1 MGGQPVTISRLNAG
15 QHRLMASDAH
25 HPGSGDEGNSGHPR
39 RRCPSLTAMTETA
52 GPGAAP
58 EPSGWVK
65 SWRWLESLDLTKPPA
80 PVLRWL
86 GILLIAI
93 GYAAAGA
100 PAQLGDWLG
109 LVILA
114 GALILPDIA
123 GFAIGGFRLDLKHA
137 QDEIATLRQE
147 VNAQARASSIA
158 GVAIGND
165 AIAAWTDA
173 LIRAARQA
181 NSDQASGAAT
191 PWPPPGSGRR
201 AQQSTASP
209 DRT

>member
-1 MGGQPVTISRLNAG
+1 
-15 QHRLMASDAH
+15 
-25 HPGSGDEGNSGHPR
+25 
-39 RRCPSLTAMTETA
+39 MTETA

-100 PAQLGDWLG
+100 PTQLGDWLG

-123 GFAIGGFRLDLKHA
+123 GLTIGGFRLDLKQA
-137 QDEIATLRQE
+137 QDDIATLRQE

-181 NSDQASGAAT
+181 NSDQASGAAA
-191 PWPPPGSGRR
+191 PWPPPGSGSR

>member
-1 MGGQPVTISRLNAG
+1 MRWRQGCGKPG
-15 QHRLMASDAH
+15 
-25 HPGSGDEGNSGHPR
+25 HPG

-52 GPGAAP
+52 GPGAGP

-65 SWRWLESLDLTKPPA
+65 SWRWLASLDLTKPPA

-86 GILLIAI
+86 GIVLIAI

-100 PAQLGDWLG
+100 PTQLGDWLW

-123 GFAIGGFRLDLKHA
+123 GFAVGGFRLDLKQA
-137 QDEIATLRQE
+137 QDDIATLRQE
-147 VNAQARASSIA
+147 VNAQARASSVA
-158 GVAIGND
+158 GVAIGDD

-181 NSDQASGAAT
+181 TSDQASGAAA
-191 PWPPPGSGRR
+191 PWPPSGGGTRP
-201 AQQSTASP
+201 QQSTASP
-209 DRT
+209 GGT

>member
-1 MGGQPVTISRLNAG
+1 MGAIAAVRGGNPG
-15 QHRLMASDAH
+15 
-25 HPGSGDEGNSGHPR
+25 HPG

-58 EPSGWVK
+58 GPSGWVK
-65 SWRWLESLDLTKPPA
+65 SWRWLASLDLTKPPA

-86 GILLIAI
+86 GIVFIAI

-100 PAQLGDWLG
+100 PTQLGGWLW

-114 GALILPDIA
+114 GALTLPDIA
-123 GFAIGGFRLDLKHA
+123 GFAVGGFRLDLKQA

-147 VNAQARASSIA
+147 VNAQARASSVA
-158 GVAIGND
+158 GVAIGDD

-181 NSDQASGAAT
+181 TADQASGAAA
-191 PWPPPGSGRR
+191 PWPPPGGGTR

>member
-1 MGGQPVTISRLNAG
+1 MTGKRK
-15 QHRLMASDAH
+15 
-25 HPGSGDEGNSGHPR
+25 PGRPG
-39 RRCPSLTAMTETA
+39 RRCPSLTVMTETA

-86 GILLIAI
+86 GIVLIAI

-100 PAQLGDWLG
+100 PTQLGDWLW
-109 LVILA
+109 LVVLA

-123 GFAIGGFRLDLKHA
+123 GFAVGGFRLDLRQA
-137 QDEIATLRQE
+137 QDDIATLRQE
-147 VNAQARASSIA
+147 VNAQARASSVA
-158 GVAIGND
+158 GVAIGDD

-181 NSDQASGAAT
+181 TSDQASGAAA
-191 PWPPPGSGRR
+191 PWPPSGGGTK
-201 AQQSTASP
+201 AQQSTAGP
-209 DRT
+209 GGT

>member
-1 MGGQPVTISRLNAG
+1 
-15 QHRLMASDAH
+15 
-25 HPGSGDEGNSGHPR
+25 
-39 RRCPSLTAMTETA
+39 MTETA
-52 GPGAAP
+52 GTKAP
-58 EPSGWVK
+58 PKKPQWWVRF
-65 SWRWLESLDLTKPPA
+65 WRWLASLDLTKPPA

-86 GILLIAI
+86 GIILIAI

-100 PAQLGDWLG
+100 PTRLGDWLW

-123 GFAIGGFRLDLKHA
+123 GFAVGGFRLDLRQA
-137 QDEIATLRQE
+137 QDDIATLRQD
-147 VNAQARASSIA
+147 VNAQARASSVA

-181 NSDQASGAAT
+181 NSDQASGPVA
-191 PWPPPGSGRR
+191 PWSPPGSGTRP
-201 AQQSTASP
+201 AQSTASP
-209 DRT
+209 DGT

>member
-1 MGGQPVTISRLNAG
+1 MT
-15 QHRLMASDAH
+15 DA
-25 HPGSGDEGNSGHPR
+25 
-39 RRCPSLTAMTETA
+39 A
-52 GPGAAP
+52 GPRAAP
-58 EPSGWVK
+58 EPSGWMK
-65 SWRWLESLDLTKPPA
+65 SCQWLESLDLTKPPA

-86 GILLIAI
+86 GIVLIAI

-100 PAQLGDWLG
+100 PTQIGDWLW

-123 GFAIGGFRLDLKHA
+123 GFAVGGFRLDLKQA
-137 QDEIATLRQE
+137 QDDIATLRQE
-147 VNAQARASSIA
+147 VNAQARASSVA
-158 GVAIGND
+158 GVAIGDD

-181 NSDQASGAAT
+181 TSDQASGAAA
-191 PWPPPGSGRR
+191 PWPPSGSGSR
-201 AQQSTASP
+201 ARQSTAGP

>member
-1 MGGQPVTISRLNAG
+1 
-15 QHRLMASDAH
+15 
-25 HPGSGDEGNSGHPR
+25 
-39 RRCPSLTAMTETA
+39 MTQTA

-58 EPSGWVK
+58 EPSGWLK
-65 SWRWLESLDLTKPPA
+65 SWRWLASLDLTKPPA

-86 GILLIAI
+86 AIVLIAI

-100 PAQLGDWLG
+100 PTQLGDWLWP
-109 LVILA
+109 VILA

-123 GFAIGGFRLDLKHA
+123 GFAVGGFRLDLKQA

-147 VNAQARASSIA
+147 VNAQARASSVA
-158 GVAIGND
+158 GVAIGDD

-181 NSDQASGAAT
+181 TSDQASGAAT
-191 PWPPPGSGRR
+191 PWPPPGGGTR

>member
-1 MGGQPVTISRLNAG
+1 MGAIAAVRGGNPG
-15 QHRLMASDAH
+15 
-25 HPGSGDEGNSGHPR
+25 HPG

-58 EPSGWVK
+58 GPSGWVK
-65 SWRWLESLDLTKPPA
+65 SWRWLASLDLTKPPA

-86 GILLIAI
+86 GIVFIAI

-100 PAQLGDWLG
+100 PTQLGGWLW

-114 GALILPDIA
+114 GALTLPDIA
-123 GFAIGGFRLDLKHA
+123 GFAVGGFRLDLKQA
-137 QDEIATLRQE
+137 QDDIATLRQE
-147 VNAQARASSIA
+147 VNAQARASSVA
-158 GVAIGND
+158 GVAIGDD

-173 LIRAARQA
+173 LIRATRQA
-181 NSDQASGAAT
+181 TSDQASGAVT
-191 PWPPPGSGRR
+191 PWPPPGGGTR
-201 AQQSTASP
+201 AQQSTADP

>member
-1 MGGQPVTISRLNAG
+1 
-15 QHRLMASDAH
+15 
-25 HPGSGDEGNSGHPR
+25 
-39 RRCPSLTAMTETA
+39 
-52 GPGAAP
+52 
-58 EPSGWVK
+58 VK

-86 GILLIAI
+86 GVVLIAI

-100 PAQLGDWLG
+100 PTQLGDWLW

-123 GFAIGGFRLDLKHA
+123 GFAVGGFRLDLRQA
-137 QDEIATLRQE
+137 QDDIATLRQE
-147 VNAQARASSIA
+147 VNAQARASSVA
-158 GVAIGND
+158 GVAIGDD

-181 NSDQASGAAT
+181 TSDQASGAAA
-191 PWPPPGSGRR
+191 PWPPPGADTGP
-201 AQQSTASP
+201 QQSTASP
-209 DRT
+209 DGT

>member
-1 MGGQPVTISRLNAG
+1 
-15 QHRLMASDAH
+15 
-25 HPGSGDEGNSGHPR
+25 
-39 RRCPSLTAMTETA
+39 MTQTA

-65 SWRWLESLDLTKPPA
+65 SWRWLASLDLTKPPA

-86 GILLIAI
+86 GIVLIAV

-100 PAQLGDWLG
+100 PTRLSDWLWP
-109 LVILA
+109 VILA

-123 GFAIGGFRLDLKHA
+123 GFAVGGFRLDLKQA
-137 QDEIATLRQE
+137 QDDIATLRQE
-147 VNAQARASSIA
+147 VNAQARASSVA
-158 GVAIGND
+158 AVAIGD
-165 AIAAWTDA
+165 YAITAWTDA

-181 NSDQASGAAT
+181 TSDQASGAAA
-191 PWPPPGSGRR
+191 PWPPPGSGTGP
-201 AQQSTASP
+201 QQSTASP

>member
-1 MGGQPVTISRLNAG
+1 
-15 QHRLMASDAH
+15 
-25 HPGSGDEGNSGHPR
+25 
-39 RRCPSLTAMTETA
+39 MTEMA
-52 GPGAAP
+52 GAGAAP

-65 SWRWLESLDLTKPPA
+65 SWRWLASLDLTRPPA

-86 GILLIAI
+86 GIVFLAI

-100 PAQLGDWLG
+100 PTRIGDWLW

-114 GALILPDIA
+114 GTLLLPDIA
-123 GFAIGGFRLDLKHA
+123 GFAVGGFRLDLKQA
-137 QDEIATLRQE
+137 QDDIATLRQE
-147 VNAQARASSIA
+147 VNAQARASSVA
-158 GVAIGND
+158 GVAIGDD

-181 NSDQASGAAT
+181 TSDQASGAAA
-191 PWPPPGSGRR
+191 PWPPPGSGSR
-201 AQQSTASP
+201 AQQSTAGP